1 MLFFDEAFTIITDKG
16 GIQQMKLFA
25 DSGCDLPLDF
35 FDSHQV
41 TLIPLRVHLYGEDYE
56 DIKGINPKKV
66 YEAIRQGEMPK
77 TSQASPLLLEKLF
90 TELAESG
97 EPGIYLAFSSA
108 LSGTYQTA
116 VMVRDQVQEK
126 YSDLDLTIID
136 TKAASLGYGLIV
148 RQAAECLQK
157 GWPKEDIV
165 ADIQF
170 HCQHMEHIF
179 TVEDLGHLAKG
190 GRLSNGA
197 AWIGGLLNIKPILHV
212 EDGKLI
218 PIEKIRGRKKAFNR
232 MLDIMEQRGVHLSSQ
247 RIAIS
252 HGDDPE
258 AAELLKSMINERFH
272 CQEIFT
278 HIIGSAIASH
288 AGPGTI
294 ALFFL
299 NADLSS

>member
-1 MLFFDEAFTIITDKG
+1 
-16 GIQQMKLFA
+16 MKLFA
-25 DSGCDLPLDF
+25 DSGCDLPLHF
-35 FDSHQV
+35 FESHQV
-41 TLIPLRVHLYGEDYE
+41 TLIPLHVHLYGKDYE
-56 DIKGINPKKV
+56 DIKGIDPKEV
-66 YEAIRQGEMPK
+66 YKAIRQGEMPK
-77 TSQASPLLLEKLF
+77 TSQISPLLLEKLF

-97 EPGIYLAFSSA
+97 EPGIYPAFSSA

-116 VMVRDQVQEK
+116 VMVRDQVKEK
-126 YSDLDLTIID
+126 YADLDLTIID

-148 RQAAECLQK
+148 MRAAENLQK
-157 GWPKEDIV
+157 GWPKESII
-165 ADIQF
+165 ADIEF
-170 HCQHMEHIF
+170 YCQHMEHIF
-179 TVEDLGHLAKG
+179 TVEDLNHLAKG
-190 GRLSNGA
+190 GRLSSGA

-212 EDGKLI
+212 SEGKLI

-232 MLDIMEQRGVHLSSQ
+232 MLDMMEQRGEQLNKQ

-258 AAELLKSMINERFH
+258 AAELLKKMIDERFH
-272 CQEIFT
+272 SQEIFT

-299 NADLSS
+299 NKVPSS

>member
-1 MLFFDEAFTIITDKG
+1 
-16 GIQQMKLFA
+16 MKLFA
-25 DSGCDLPLDF
+25 DSGCDLPLHF
-35 FDSHQV
+35 FESHQV
-41 TLIPLRVHLYGEDYE
+41 TLIPLHVHLYGKDYE
-56 DIKGINPKKV
+56 DIKGIDPKEV
-66 YEAIRQGEMPK
+66 YKAIRQGEMPK
-77 TSQASPLLLEKLF
+77 TSQISPLLLEKLF

-97 EPGIYLAFSSA
+97 EPGIYPAFSSA

-116 VMVRDQVQEK
+116 VMVRDQVKEK
-126 YSDLDLTIID
+126 YADLDLTIID

-148 RQAAECLQK
+148 MRAAENLQK
-157 GWPKEDIV
+157 GWSKESII
-165 ADIQF
+165 ADIEF
-170 HCQHMEHIF
+170 YCQHMEHIF
-179 TVEDLGHLAKG
+179 TVEDLNHLAKG
-190 GRLSNGA
+190 GRLSSGA

-212 EDGKLI
+212 SEGKLI

-232 MLDIMEQRGVHLSSQ
+232 MLDMMEQRGEQLNKQ

-258 AAELLKSMINERFH
+258 AAELLKKMIDERFH
-272 CQEIFT
+272 SQEIFT

-299 NADLSS
+299 NKVPSS

>member
-1 MLFFDEAFTIITDKG
+1 
-16 GIQQMKLFA
+16 MKLFA
-25 DSGCDLPLDF
+25 DSGCDLPLHF
-35 FDSHQV
+35 FENYGV
-41 TLIPLRVHLYGEDYE
+41 TLIPLHVHLYGEDYE
-56 DIKGINPKKV
+56 DIKGIDPKEV
-66 YEAIRQGEMPK
+66 YKAIRQGEMPK
-77 TSQASPLLLEKLF
+77 TSQVSPLLLEKLF

-97 EPGIYLAFSSA
+97 EPGIYPAFSSA

-116 VMVRDQVQEK
+116 IMVRDQVKEK
-126 YSDLDLTIID
+126 YADLDLTIID

-148 RQAAECLQK
+148 MRAAECLQK
-157 GWPKEDIV
+157 GWPKENII

-190 GRLSNGA
+190 GRVSNGA

-212 EDGKLI
+212 DEGKLV

-232 MLDIMEQRGVHLSSQ
+232 MLDIMEQRGEHLNKQ

-258 AAELLKSMINERFH
+258 AAELLKSMIEERFH

-299 NADLSS
+299 NVTPSS